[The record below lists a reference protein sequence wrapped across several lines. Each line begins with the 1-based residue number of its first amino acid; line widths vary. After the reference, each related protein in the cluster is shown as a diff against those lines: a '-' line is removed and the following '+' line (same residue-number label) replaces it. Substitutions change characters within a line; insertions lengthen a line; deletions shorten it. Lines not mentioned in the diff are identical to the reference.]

1 LLFARVDFLENFMIG
16 NTTMH
21 KDLKGK
27 MGLGEAK
34 MHEIRYYV
42 C

>member
-1 LLFARVDFLENFMIG
+1 LKNSVIG

-21 KDLKGK
+21 KDHKGK

-34 MHEIRYYV
+34 MHEIRY
-42 C
+42 